1 MVLAAVLGF
10 VTVLAVTLGFS
21 VCRAVVA
28 VFTFCFAVAF
38 VAGLVVAGRAV
49 EVAGLVAVVGFTV
62 RLVAELLA
70 GFAVVFVVAGRVVVV
85 EVEGLAVVVVGRAWV
100 EGVRLMFC

>member
-10 VTVLAVTLGFS
+10 VTVLDVTLGFS

>member
-10 VTVLAVTLGFS
+10 VAVLAVTLGFS
-21 VCRAVVA
+21 FCRAVVA

-49 EVAGLVAVVGFTV
+49 EVAGLVAVVG
-62 RLVAELLA
+62 
-70 GFAVVFVVAGRVVVV
+70 
-85 EVEGLAVVVVGRAWV
+85 
-100 EGVRLMFC
+100 